1 MSRGLGD
8 VYKRQVVLS
17 MKAVAQSKTI
27 SKDWLVCRLLE
38 IFYILSFFAFT
49 YQYNIN
55 ILYASLLFVFIPRQR
70 NKPILIGALA
80 ILILLVVP
88 YFIIHDSRAS
98 YRIAKTL
105 AVFMPLFFMPVLE
118 RTRYRLSSFFHVFMV
133 VNAWLVYID
142 FFLFFTTGRTI
153 MHFTTTGILPRP
165 CGLIEDSNFFSYLM
179 VVYCIYRKRVTGL
192 YSKFLLGSVVLSG
205 SLSAVL
211 MMLFLLLFYKVYKIS
226 ELCAR
231 WRYVLGTALCISFYF
246 CIVLFSENIVDYI
259 RQLDVNELVK
269 FKSVSMIL
277 RLQTQHEALMYLLNH
292 DPLCGVGAGLTTQL
306 MTKGINLH
314 NGYLQLFFE
323 MGALLLVPTI
333 ILIVSSMVFMRDA
346 FYIPLFCVLL
356 ILGNIL
362 DIVYFPLLSFVF
374 FISFT
379 PSVSQIFVSDARS
392 NIAHD
397 LHR

>member
-1 MSRGLGD
+1 
-8 VYKRQVVLS
+8 
-17 MKAVAQSKTI
+17 MKTIAQSKTI
-27 SKDWLVCRLLE
+27 SRDLLICRLLE

-55 ILYASLLFVFIPRQR
+55 ILYASLLFIFILRQR

-80 ILILLVVP
+80 ILSLLIVP
-88 YFIIHDSRAS
+88 YFIVHDSRAS
-98 YRIAKTL
+98 YRIVKTL

-118 RTRYRLSSFFHVFMV
+118 KTHYRLSSFFHGFMV

-142 FFLFFTTGRTI
+142 FFLFFAIGRTI

-179 VVYCIYRKRVTGL
+179 VVYCIYRKRITGL
-192 YSKFLLGSVVLSG
+192 YSKFLLGAVVLSG
-205 SLSAVL
+205 SLSAVS
-211 MMLFLLLFYKVYKIS
+211 MMFFLLLFYKMHGNKKLNS
-226 ELCAR
+226 R
-231 WRYVLGTALCISFYF
+231 WRYVLGSALCIFLYF
-246 CIVLFSENIVDYI
+246 CIVLYSENIVDYI

-269 FKSVSMIL
+269 LKSISMIL
-277 RLQTQHEALMYLLNH
+277 RLQTQHEALVYLLSH

-323 MGALLLVPTI
+323 MGALLLGPTI
-333 ILIVSSMVFMRDA
+333 VLIVSSIAFMKDT

-374 FISFT
+374 FISFA
-379 PSVSQIFVSDARS
+379 PSVPQISVSDARF
-392 NIAHD
+392 NIAHN
-397 LHR
+397 LH

>member
-1 MSRGLGD
+1 
-8 VYKRQVVLS
+8 
-17 MKAVAQSKTI
+17 MKTVAQSKVI
-27 SKDWLVCRLLE
+27 SKDLLICRLLE

-55 ILYASLLFVFIPRQR
+55 ILYASLLFIFIPKQR
-70 NKPILIGALA
+70 NKSILVGTLA
-80 ILILLVVP
+80 ILSLLVVP
-88 YFIIHDSRAS
+88 YFIVHDSRAS
-98 YRIAKTL
+98 YRIVKTL
-105 AVFMPLFFMPVLE
+105 AVFMPLFFIPVLE
-118 RTRYRLSSFFHVFMV
+118 RSRYRLSSLFHLFMV
-133 VNAWLVYID
+133 VNAWLVYVD
-142 FFLFFTTGRTI
+142 FLLFFTTGRTI

-179 VVYCIYRKRVTGL
+179 VVYCIYRKRITGL
-192 YSKFLLGSVVLSG
+192 YSKFLLGAVVLSG
-205 SLSAVL
+205 SLSAVS
-211 MMLFLLLFYKVYKIS
+211 MMFFLLLFYKAHRTGKLFS
-226 ELCAR
+226 R
-231 WRYVLGTALCISFYF
+231 WRYVFGTALCIFLYF
-246 CIVLFSENIVDYI
+246 CVVLYAENIVDYI

-314 NGYLQLFFE
+314 NGYLQLLFE
-323 MGALLLVPTI
+323 MGALLLVPTVV
-333 ILIVSSMVFMRDA
+333 LIVSSIAFMRDT

-374 FISFT
+374 FVSFA
-379 PSVSQIFVSDARS
+379 PSVAPIFISDARS
-392 NIAHD
+392 TIVNDMH
-397 LHR
+397 

>member
-1 MSRGLGD
+1 
-8 VYKRQVVLS
+8 
-17 MKAVAQSKTI
+17 MKTVAQPKTT
-27 SKDWLVCRLLE
+27 SKDLLVCRLLE

-55 ILYASLLFVFIPRQR
+55 ILYALLLFVFIPRQR
-70 NKPILIGALA
+70 NKPILICALA
-80 ILILLVVP
+80 ILSLLVVL
-88 YFIIHDSRAS
+88 YFIVHDGRAA
-98 YRIAKTL
+98 YRIVKTL

-118 RTRYRLSSFFHVFMV
+118 RTRYRLSFLFHVFMV
-133 VNAWLVYID
+133 VNAWLVYAD

-179 VVYCIYRKRVTGL
+179 VVYCIYRKRVTGS

-205 SLSAVL
+205 TLSAVS
-211 MMLFLLLFYKVYKIS
+211 MMFFLLLFYKMRKNREFCS
-226 ELCAR
+226 R
-231 WRYVLGTALCISFYF
+231 WRYVLGSASLIFLYF
-246 CIVLFSENIVDYI
+246 CIVSYSENIVDYI
-259 RQLDVNELVK
+259 QQLDVNELVK
-269 FKSVSMIL
+269 LKSVSMTL
-277 RLQTQHEALMYLLNH
+277 RLQTQHEALTYLLNH

-333 ILIVSSMVFMRDA
+333 ILIASSIAFMRDA

-374 FISFT
+374 FISFA
-379 PSVSQIFVSDARS
+379 PSVSQIFVSNARS

-397 LHR
+397 LH